1 MNMPHT
7 GLDPVAFA
15 FLKLSHLKEAN
26 KGAKSSFYQSNL
38 CEKLASLGF
47 KSNNIN
53 LFE

>member
-26 KGAKSSFYQSNL
+26 KDVCKELLLSEQFM
-38 CEKLASLGF
+38 
-47 KSNNIN
+47 
-53 LFE
+53 

>member
-26 KGAKSSFYQSNL
+26 KVCK
-38 CEKLASLGF
+38 E
-47 KSNNIN
+47 
-53 LFE
+53 LFLSEQFM